1 MKKKNF
7 LKILLVVLLISISL
21 FGYIKYKKSYSK
33 KLVETSLS
41 DDGSYILNIFMI
53 GETDFPY
60 GKTHCRFNLTRF
72 SIEIS
77 ELSFD
82 IADDGANASEN
93 NFNIT
98 WNDEYV
104 SIIVSGSEQEDV
116 TYNLYFDGTTE
127 ILGE

>member
-1 MKKKNF
+1 MKKKNL

-77 ELSFD
+77 KLSFD

>member
-1 MKKKNF
+1 MKKKNL